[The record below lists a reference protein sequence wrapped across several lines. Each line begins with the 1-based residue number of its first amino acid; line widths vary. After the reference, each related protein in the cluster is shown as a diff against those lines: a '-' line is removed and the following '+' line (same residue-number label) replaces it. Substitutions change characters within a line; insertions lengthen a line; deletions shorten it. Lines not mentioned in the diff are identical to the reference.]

1 MATVEAQERD
11 QVLRHT
17 SPCTAVLYI
26 LVSGHRDVEKG
37 FEFGEKK
44 STEYLTACFLTQVI
58 CLVSSN
64 ESSQAVKRTSPRSF
78 VPRNPSWARHETFLP
93 YERAKSTNPETPVI
107 CPKHSLCDRSSQPL
121 RLTRTTIYIISL
133 SRFRLTTTLEL
144 RCEFAN

>member
-44 STEYLTACFLTQVI
+44 NLQSI
-58 CLVSSN
+58 
-64 ESSQAVKRTSPRSF
+64 
-78 VPRNPSWARHETFLP
+78 
-93 YERAKSTNPETPVI
+93 
-107 CPKHSLCDRSSQPL
+107 
-121 RLTRTTIYIISL
+121 
-133 SRFRLTTTLEL
+133 
-144 RCEFAN
+144 